1 MPASK
6 IVVKGAHMH
15 NLQNIDVEIPRDKL
29 TVITGLSGSGK
40 SSLAFDT
47 IYAEGQR
54 RYVESLS
61 TYARQF
67 LGVMDKPDVE
77 SIEGLSPAIS
87 IDQKTAPRNPRS
99 TVGTVTEI
107 YDHLRLLFARVGTP
121 HCPKCAKAIVR
132 QTTGQIIEHV
142 AAMEEGRRIMLLA
155 PLIRGRKGEHL
166 KTFEKI
172 KKDGFVRVRVD
183 GEIYS
188 VLELPELDK
197 NKSHNIEV
205 VIDRLVVKNF
215 EPKFRELSD
224 GTKIEHPNPDR
235 SRLADSV
242 EMCLAHGEGV
252 MMVLDHAT
260 GDIHKFSENFSCED
274 HPEVCIEEIE
284 PRNFSFNSPHGACD
298 ECHGLGTKL
307 EIDAELIIP
316 NQKLS
321 IAEGAIMPWASTTSH
336 MTWYNKILAAVAKK
350 NKFSIDTPLKDLTE
364 EQLQKVLYGTGEEK
378 YTVRTGGGYGGAE
391 EDNESNTSSPG
402 SDRKFSGEF
411 QTRFE
416 GVIPNL
422 ERRYLETDSDYVRKK
437 IENFMRV
444 LPCPT
449 CEGRRLKPEML
460 AVTIEG
466 KSIADTTQFSIS
478 EARDFFNG
486 LTLTDTHNLIAEPIL
501 REIHARLK
509 FLDHVGV
516 AYLTLDRAA
525 NTISGGE
532 AQRIR
537 LATQIG
543 SHLVGVLYV
552 LDEPSIGLHQ
562 KDNERLIETLAAL
575 RDSGNTV
582 IVVEHDVE
590 TMLAADYILDIGPG
604 AGKHG
609 GHVVAAGTPKQIMAN
624 KKSVTGKYLAGKKEI
639 PMPKK
644 RRKGNGKQLEVLGAA
659 EHNLKEVDAQFPLG
673 TFTCVTGV
681 SGSGKSTLV
690 NHILVKKVS
699 STINRSKAIAG
710 AHREIRGIEH
720 IDKLINIDQSP
731 IGRTPRSNPA
741 TYTGVFTDIRDLFA
755 QTPEARLRGYKP
767 GRFSFNV
774 KGGRCEVCQGDG
786 LKKIEMHF
794 LPAVYVPCETCKG
807 KRYNREALE
816 ITYRGKTIA
825 DVLDMTVNEASEF
838 FENIPSVKTKLQTL
852 QRVGLGYI
860 HLGQSATTLSGG
872 EAQRIK
878 LSTELSKRSTGK
890 TLYVLDEPTTGL
902 HFDDVNKLI
911 EVLQELVDGG
921 NTVIVIEHNLDLVK
935 CADYVIDMGPDGGY
949 AGGMIVAQGTPEQ
962 LAKTGPKQAK
972 SKKRSY
978 TGEWLAK
985 MGI

>member
-1 MPASK
+1 MPADK
-6 IVVKGAHMH
+6 IIVKGAHMH
-15 NLQNIDVEIPRDKL
+15 NLQNIDVEIPREKL

-40 SSLAFDT
+40 STLAFDT

-67 LGVMDKPDVE
+67 LGVMEKPDVE

-107 YDHLRLLFARVGTP
+107 YDHLRLLFARIGVP
-121 HCPKCAKAIVR
+121 HCPKCAKPIVR
-132 QTTGQIIEHV
+132 QTSTQIVDHI
-142 AAMEEGRRIMLLA
+142 AAMDEGRRIILLA
-155 PLIRGRKGEHL
+155 PIVRGRKGEHT
-166 KTFEKI
+166 KVFETI

-188 VLELPELDK
+188 ILELPELDK
-197 NKSHNIEV
+197 NKTHDIEAV
-205 VIDRLVVKNF
+205 VDRLVVKNY
-215 EPKFRELSD
+215 ENEKTKLSSGD
-224 GTKIEHPNPDR
+224 VIETVNPDR

-242 EMCLAHGEGV
+242 EMALTHGEGV
-252 MMVLDHAT
+252 MMVMDHET
-260 GDIHKFSENFSCED
+260 GDTHKFSENFSCED

-298 ECHGLGTKL
+298 TCHGLGTKL
-307 EIDAELIIP
+307 EIDKGLVIP
-316 NQKLS
+316 NKKLS
-321 IAEGAIMPWASTTSH
+321 ISEGAIVPWAATTSH
-336 MTWYNKILAAVAKK
+336 LSWYTRILKAVARKH
-350 NKFSIDTPLKDLTE
+350 KFSIDTPVEDMTQ
-364 EQLQKVLYGTGEEK
+364 EQIDIVLFGTGEDK
-378 YTVRTGGGYGGAE
+378 YTVKVNPGE
-391 EDNESNTSSPG
+391 SEDG
-402 SDRKFSGEF
+402 KFNGEF
-411 QTRFE
+411 QTKFE

-422 ERRYLETDSDYVRKK
+422 ERRYMETDSDYIRKK
-437 IENFMRV
+437 IEMFMRI
-444 LPCPT
+444 LPCPV
-449 CEGRRLKPEML
+449 CEGKRLKPEML

-466 KSIADTTQFSIS
+466 KSISDATALSIS
-478 EARDFFNG
+478 QAREFFDG
-486 LTLTDTHNLIAEPIL
+486 LTLTEVQKKIADPIL
-501 REIHARLK
+501 REINARLK

-516 AYLTLDRAA
+516 SYLTLNRAA

-562 KDNERLIETLAAL
+562 KDNEKLIETMTAL

-609 GHVVAAGTPKQIMAN
+609 GKVVAAGTPKEIMAN

-644 RRKGNGKQLEVLGAA
+644 RRKGNGKKLEVLGAT

-673 TFTCVTGV
+673 TLTCVTGV

-690 NHILVKKVS
+690 NHILVKKVA
-699 STINRSKAIAG
+699 STINRNKALAG

-720 IDKLINIDQSP
+720 LDKLINIDQSP

-774 KGGRCEVCQGDG
+774 KGGRCEACQGDG

-794 LPAVYVPCETCKG
+794 LPAVYVPCEVCKG

-816 ITYRGKTIA
+816 ITYRGKNIA
-825 DVLDMTVNEASEF
+825 DVLDMTVDEALEF
-838 FENIPSVKTKLQTL
+838 FENIPSIKNKLETLVK
-852 QRVGLGYI
+852 VGLGYI

-911 EVLQELVDGG
+911 EVLQHLVDAG

-935 CADYVIDMGPDGGY
+935 CADHIIDLGPDGGY
-949 AGGMIVAQGTPEQ
+949 EGGMIVATGTPEEV
-962 LAKTGPKQAK
+962 AKQG
-972 SKKRSY
+972 KKSY
-978 TGEWLAK
+978 TGHWLKK
-985 MGI
+985 MGL